1 MGLSV
6 DIKKKLNGFS
16 LHAKWRMGDEIAVLF
31 GHSGAG
37 KTVTLKAI
45 AGLMRPDEG
54 FISAGGKT
62 LFEAFLAGGP
72 RVDLPP
78 QRRHMG
84 YVFQDLALFP
94 HMTVRANI
102 AFGLGGDKSKS
113 VDAVEEM
120 LHIFHLEN
128 LAGKRP
134 GVISGG
140 EKQRVALARA
150 LIRRP
155 EVLLLD
161 EPFSAL
167 DSGLRAE
174 MGRLLLE
181 IKRDF
186 NVPAV
191 LVTHD
196 IREAQA
202 VADRLIVYS
211 GGRVVQ
217 TGSPREVLEQPADG
231 IAPLFAA
238 AYF

>member
-6 DIKKKLNGFS
+6 DIKKRLNGFS
-16 LHAKWRMGDEIAVLF
+16 LHAEWRMENEIAVLF

-37 KTVTLKAI
+37 KTLTLKAI

-54 FISAGGKT
+54 SIVAGGKT
-62 LFEAFLAGGP
+62 LFEAGGAN
-72 RVDLPP
+72 RVDIPP

-94 HMTVRANI
+94 HMTVRANV
-102 AFGLGGDKSKS
+102 AFGLGGGNGHGPDAIDK
-113 VDAVEEM
+113 M
-120 LHIFHLEN
+120 LRTFHLED
-128 LAGKRP
+128 LAGKHPRQL
-134 GVISGG
+134 SGG

-150 LIRRP
+150 LVRKP
-155 EVLLLD
+155 GTLLMD

-181 IKRDF
+181 IKREF
-186 NVPAV
+186 GVPVV

-202 VADRLIVYS
+202 VADKLIVYS
-211 GGRVVQ
+211 RGRVIQ
-217 TGSPREVLEQPADG
+217 AGSPGEVMERPASD
-231 IAPLFAA
+231 IALFFAGL
-238 AYF
+238 

>member
-6 DIKKKLNGFS
+6 DIKKRLNGFT
-16 LHAKWRMGDEIAVLF
+16 LHAKWHMENEIAVLF

-37 KTVTLKAI
+37 KTLTLKAI

-54 FISAGGKT
+54 SIVAGDKT
-62 LFEAFLAGGP
+62 LFEASGTLKID
-72 RVDLPP
+72 VPP

-102 AFGLGGDKSKS
+102 AFGLGGGKNNRT
-113 VDAVEEM
+113 DAVEEM

-128 LAGKRP
+128 LAGKHPRE
-134 GVISGG
+134 ISGG
-140 EKQRVALARA
+140 ERQRVALARG
-150 LIRRP
+150 LVRRP

-174 MGRLLLE
+174 MGRLLLD
-181 IKRDF
+181 IRRDF

-196 IREAQA
+196 IREARA
-202 VADRLIVYS
+202 VADKLIVYLD
-211 GGRVVQ
+211 GRVVQ
-217 TGSPREVLEQPADG
+217 TGSPREVMERPADD
-231 IAPLFAA
+231 IARLFAA
-238 AYF
+238 LSF

>member
-6 DIKKKLNGFS
+6 DIRKKLNGFS
-16 LHAKWRMGDEIAVLF
+16 LHAKWRMEDEIAVLF

-37 KTVTLKAI
+37 KTLTLKAI

-54 FISAGGKT
+54 SIVVHGRT
-62 LFEAFLAGGP
+62 LFEAGGP
-72 RVDLPP
+72 LEVDVPP
-78 QRRHMG
+78 QHRHMG

-102 AFGLGGDKSKS
+102 AFGLPGRGEGQGPHAIDK
-113 VDAVEEM
+113 M
-120 LHIFHLEN
+120 LRTFHLED
-128 LAGKRP
+128 LADKRP
-134 GVISGG
+134 GEISGG
-140 EKQRVALARA
+140 QKQRVALARA

-155 EVLLLD
+155 GALLLD

-181 IKRDF
+181 IRREF
-186 NVPAV
+186 GVPVV

-196 IREAQA
+196 IREARA
-202 VADRLIVYS
+202 VADKLIVYS
-211 GGRVVQ
+211 GGMVVQ
-217 TGSPREVLEQPADG
+217 TGSPREVMERPARDD
-231 IAPLFAA
+231 IAELVGLL
-238 AYF
+238 